1 MYYKVF
7 KGAVFVMICAVVL
20 ATMASLVFKF

>member
-7 KGAVFVMICAVVL
+7 KGTVFFFICAIVL